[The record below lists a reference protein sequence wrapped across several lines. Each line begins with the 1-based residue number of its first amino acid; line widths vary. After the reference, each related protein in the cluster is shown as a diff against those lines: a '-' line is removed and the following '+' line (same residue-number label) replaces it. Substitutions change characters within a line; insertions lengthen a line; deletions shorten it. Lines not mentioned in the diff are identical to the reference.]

1 MMNNKLFN
9 ICNNCGISGHAFHN
23 CKHPIT
29 SIGIIIFRMYDN
41 NIQYLMIKRKHS
53 LGFVEFMRGKYD
65 LDNITYLENILNL
78 ISTEEKELLLKNDFD
93 ILWNKKSI

>member
-53 LGFVEFMRGKYD
+53 LGFVEFMRGKYP
-65 LDNITYLENILNL
+65 LHNYEYLINVFNEMSKYEREL
-78 ISTEEKELLLKNDFD
+78 I
-93 ILWNKKSI
+93 KKSTFEEL